1 MLLALIDGSNN
12 KYACVLDMLSYLF
25 MVVVN
30 MGHTYSKDSVDRLW
44 I

>member
-1 MLLALIDGSNN
+1 MLLSFIDGSND
-12 KYACVLDMLSYLF
+12 KSACVLDMSSYLF